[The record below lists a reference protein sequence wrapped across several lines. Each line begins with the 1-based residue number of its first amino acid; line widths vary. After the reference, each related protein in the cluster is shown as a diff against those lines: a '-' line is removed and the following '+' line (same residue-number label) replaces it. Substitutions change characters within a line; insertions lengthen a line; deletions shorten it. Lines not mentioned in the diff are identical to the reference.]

1 MNLRWAWQEPESRDV
16 RHRGERTMKFDRR
29 RGKRRSAMAVFL
41 SVVLL
46 VLCACQEH
54 NGDVPSPLDEIP
66 LPPQYELVGA
76 GTSALN
82 YTPWY
87 IHSFGIEGP
96 EGTGIGGGGPNVGP
110 AHEDGRPSGGG
121 AESCCTRV
129 PAVWQ
134 PELRLTVR
142 WFVEKKLDGKTP
154 GCWYKAENVRLA
166 KYGEVMGSIWAIFL
180 PGDRVRIMVSDGN
193 LEGGNN
199 ANNRPA
205 DNDPYIA
212 QGEIDH
218 EWNRLYQ

>member
-1 MNLRWAWQEPESRDV
+1 M
-16 RHRGERTMKFDRR
+16 
-29 RGKRRSAMAVFL
+29 
-41 SVVLL
+41 VLL

-66 LPPQYELVGA
+66 LPPQYELVSGD
-76 GTSALN
+76 SSPIN

-96 EGTGIGGGGPNVGP
+96 EGTGIGGGGSNVEP
-110 AHEDGRPSGGG
+110 AHEDGRSSEGGWM
-121 AESCCTRV
+121 CCTSV

-142 WFVEKKLDGKTP
+142 WLVDKKLDGKTP
-154 GCWYKAENVRLA
+154 GYWYKAENVRLA
-166 KYGEVMGSIWAIFL
+166 KYGELMGNIWTIFL

-218 EWNRLYQ
+218 EWNRLYRRGGDTP